1 MDVETVL
8 VAVDDDQADVRA
20 VEAAVAVADRYDAG
34 VHTLYVPDQKARGR
48 EETLMETADGLA
60 GDVPMTYSTAIGFST
75 ESLRHHPGSVVL
87 DVAADAGADVIV
99 VPREDPAAT
108 LGKTAEY
115 VVQYADQ
122 PVLSV

>member
-1 MDVETVL
+1 VETVL
-8 VAVDDDQADVRA
+8 VAVDDDRAGARA

-34 VHTLYVPDQKARGR
+34 VHALYVLDRKESGR
-48 EETLMETADGLA
+48 EENLMEEADGLA
-60 GDVPMTYSTAIGFST
+60 GGVPITHSTATGFST
-75 ESLRHHPGSVVL
+75 DSLRHHPGGVVL
-87 DVAADAGADVIV
+87 DVAADVGADVIV

-108 LGKTAEY
+108 LGKTAGH